1 MKKEANNRIPYLTD
15 KQIEKLKNNESK
27 AAVKCSINKDY
38 EDKKPSIMQALLSM
52 ISANNDLSRSKQTQ
66 GLGK

>member
-15 KQIEKLKNNESK
+15 EQMEKLEGINSK
-27 AAVKCSINKDY
+27 ASVKCLINKNYKD
-38 EDKKPSIMQALLSM
+38 EKPSIMQALLSM
-52 ISANNDLSRSKQTQ
+52 ISANNDLGRSKQTQ